1 MKKQIK
7 FITLILI
14 GIMIGMSIKSIS
26 FTEKGIFA
34 VKSKFKIFVNSEQV
48 NMKTYD
54 INGETYI
61 NFDDLQYYKSD
72 LPIYVET
79 NYKNKTI
86 NMIPLTYISFRDFDG
101 NKFVNM
107 NYYIDRYTFHEP
119 IVKQYPENIIA
130 PPTNNYNLVNFW
142 NLKNDYD
149 NLLKINIENSN
160 GKKLYSTDIKIYNN
174 DYSYLYFMRYK
185 DFVNNSKIL
194 LNAISDNEKSIEDK
208 EKHL

>member
-1 MKKQIK
+1 
-7 FITLILI
+7 
-14 GIMIGMSIKSIS
+14 
-26 FTEKGIFA
+26 
-34 VKSKFKIFVNSEQV
+34 
-48 NMKTYD
+48 
-54 INGETYI
+54 
-61 NFDDLQYYKSD
+61 
-72 LPIYVET
+72 
-79 NYKNKTI
+79 
-86 NMIPLTYISFRDFDG
+86 MIPLTYILFRNFEG

-107 NYYIDRYTFHEP
+107 SYYMDRYTFYEP
-119 IVKQYPENIIA
+119 IVKQYPESIIA
-130 PPTNNYNLVNFW
+130 PHTKNNNLVNFW

-149 NLLKINIENSN
+149 NLLKMNIENSN

>member
-7 FITLILI
+7 FITLIFI
-14 GIMIGMSIKSIS
+14 GIIIGISIKSIS
-26 FTEKGIFA
+26 FTEKGILA

-61 NFDDLQYYKSD
+61 QLDDLQYYKSD

-79 NYKNKTI
+79 NYRNKTI
-86 NMIPLTYISFRDFDG
+86 DIIPLTYISFRDFDG

-119 IVKQYPENIIA
+119 IVKQYPEDIIA

-142 NLKNDYD
+142 NLKNNYD
-149 NLLKINIENSN
+149 NLSKMNIENSN
-160 GKKLYSTDIKIYNN
+160 GKKLYSTDIKIYDN
-174 DYSYLYFMRYK
+174 DYSRLYFMRYK
-185 DFVNNSKIL
+185 DFLNNSKIL
-194 LNAISDNEKSIEDK
+194 LNSIVDNEKSIDK
-208 EKHL
+208 DKHL

>member
-7 FITLILI
+7 FITLIFI
-14 GIMIGMSIKSIS
+14 GIMIGISIKSIS
-26 FTEKGIFA
+26 FTEKGIVA
-34 VKSKFKIFVNSEQV
+34 VKSGFKILVNSEQV

-61 NFDDLQYYKSD
+61 QLDNLHYYKSD

-86 NMIPLTYISFRDFDG
+86 NMIPLTYISFRNFEG

-107 NYYIDRYTFHEP
+107 SYYIDRYTFYEP

-130 PPTNNYNLVNFW
+130 PPTKNYNLVNLW

-149 NLLKINIENSN
+149 NLLKMNIENSN
-160 GKKLYSTDIKIYNN
+160 GKKLYSTDIKIYDN
-174 DYSYLYFMRYK
+174 DYSCLYFMRYK

-194 LNAISDNEKSIEDK
+194 LNAISDNEKSIEYK

>member
-61 NFDDLQYYKSD
+61 KFDDLQYYKSD

-86 NMIPLTYISFRDFDG
+86 NMIPLTYISFRNFEG

-107 NYYIDRYTFHEP
+107 SYYIDRYTFYEP
-119 IVKQYPENIIA
+119 IVKQYPESIIA
-130 PPTNNYNLVNFW
+130 PPTKNNNLVNFW

-149 NLLKINIENSN
+149 NLLKMNIENSN

-174 DYSYLYFMRYK
+174 DYSYLYFMGYK

>member
-1 MKKQIK
+1 
-7 FITLILI
+7 
-14 GIMIGMSIKSIS
+14 
-26 FTEKGIFA
+26 
-34 VKSKFKIFVNSEQV
+34 
-48 NMKTYD
+48 
-54 INGETYI
+54 
-61 NFDDLQYYKSD
+61 
-72 LPIYVET
+72 
-79 NYKNKTI
+79 
-86 NMIPLTYISFRDFDG
+86 MIPLTYISFRNFEG

-107 NYYIDRYTFHEP
+107 SYYIDRYTFYEP

-130 PPTNNYNLVNFW
+130 PPTKNYNLVNLW

-149 NLLKINIENSN
+149 NLLKMNIENSN
-160 GKKLYSTDIKIYNN
+160 EKKLYSTDIKIYNN